1 MFNTSV
7 IELSKDS
14 LRNNINFLKKEMS
27 KKVKISSVVKGNA
40 YGHGIKEFIPMAEE
54 CGMNH
59 FSVYSADEALEVFK
73 CADEKSKIMI
83 MGAVEDEQVEWAINA
98 GIEFYVF
105 DFDRL
110 NKAIEYAVKLKRK
123 AIIHIEIE
131 TGMNRTGF
139 AAEDLNHLFKILKDN
154 LSVLNIEGLCTH
166 FAGAESIANYVRI
179 QIQLKTY
186 NKIYNTFIANG
197 IKPKLRHAACSA
209 AAMRYPKSRMDMVR
223 IGIMQY
229 GFWSSQETFI
239 ANINDKEDK
248 SDPLHRIIRWK
259 TKVMSTKTV
268 KTGEFIGYGTSY
280 LAQRDMKIATIP
292 VGYSHGFSRGLSN
305 QGRVLIHGNRVGVI
319 GIVNMNLITV
329 DITDL
334 PETQKGDEAVL
345 IGTQGDLSISVAS
358 FSELSNQLDYELLTR
373 LNRSIPRMVVD

>member
-292 VGYSHGFSRGLSN
+292 VGYSHGFSR
-305 QGRVLIHGNRVGVI
+305 
-319 GIVNMNLITV
+319 
-329 DITDL
+329 
-334 PETQKGDEAVL
+334 
-345 IGTQGDLSISVAS
+345 
-358 FSELSNQLDYELLTR
+358 R
-373 LNRSIPRMVVD
+373 LKQSRACFDSRK

>member
-14 LRNNINFLKKEMS
+14 LRNNINFLKKEMG

-54 CGMNH
+54 CGMDH

-73 CADEKSKIMI
+73 CANEKSKIMI
-83 MGAVEDEQVEWAINA
+83 MGMVEDEQIEWAINT

-292 VGYSHGFSRGLSN
+292 VGYSHGFSRRLSN

-334 PETQKGDEAVL
+334 PETQKGDEVVL
-345 IGTQGDLSISVAS
+345 IGTQG
-358 FSELSNQLDYELLTR
+358 T
-373 LNRSIPRMVVD
+373 